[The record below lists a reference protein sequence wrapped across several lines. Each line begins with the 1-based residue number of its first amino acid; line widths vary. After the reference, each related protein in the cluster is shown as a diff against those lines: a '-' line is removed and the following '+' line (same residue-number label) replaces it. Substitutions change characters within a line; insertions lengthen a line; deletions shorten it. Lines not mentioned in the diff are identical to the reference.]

1 MEDAPDTDR
10 TPTATRIL
18 DTAQDLVQRRGYNAV
33 SYGDLADELDL
44 TTTAIHYHFPAK
56 ADLGQALVRR
66 YRRQSSQTRA
76 ALEDQH
82 ENLRERLVQYV
93 ELFSGILENGGLCLC
108 GILAADTETLPD
120 KVQREIQ
127 RFFAEQEDWL
137 TTIIGADSSGD
148 AGLQGCPSPRATARV
163 LLAAVEGAMLTTP
176 QRDPETYTDTLR
188 RLIDSIVT

>member
-93 ELFSGILENGGLCLC
+93 GLFSGVLENGGLCLC

-120 KVQREIQ
+120 KVQRETQ

-137 TTIIGADSSGD
+137 TTIIGADSSGG